1 MSLANKITIA
11 RVLMIPAIMFFLLAP
26 QAKPDGSV
34 IAAGLF
40 IVAALSDTVDGY
52 LARAYRTVTKLG
64 KFMDPL
70 ADKLLVSA
78 ALVSLVQLGRAS
90 AWVVMLIIAREFVV
104 TGLRL
109 VAAAENVEMPPSI
122 WGKSKTVI
130 QVIAIIAL
138 MLNISANNG
147 VFAFETWL
155 LWVAAIVTV
164 VSGVDYFLKAWR
176 QLTV

>member
-1 MSLANKITIA
+1 
-11 RVLMIPAIMFFLLAP
+11 MIPAIMFFLLAP

-138 MLNISANNG
+138 MLNISANSG
-147 VFAFETWL
+147 MFAFETWL